1 MYDHD
6 YCYVEMPKE
15 ENKILKYN
23 HGEKSLKALFMIYAD
38 LDRSLENMD
47 YCQNNPKKSYTE
59 KKTKH
64 TPSGYSFFTNC
75 SFDETKKKLDCYRDD
90 DGMKRFCKDLRYHAM
105 KIINYEE
112 KEMMPLTDKEN
123 KSYQMEKVCY
133 IYKKEFC
140 ADNDNKKCHKMR

>member
-15 ENKILKYN
+15 ENKILKYK

-38 LDRSLENMD
+38 FDRSLENMD

-75 SFDETKKKLDCYRDD
+75 SFDETKNKLDYYRDD

-133 IYKKEFC
+133 IYKKEFS

>member
-15 ENKILKYN
+15 ENKILKYK

-38 LDRSLENMD
+38 FDRSLENMD

-64 TPSGYSFFTNC
+64 TPSGYSLFTNC
-75 SFDETKKKLDCYRDD
+75 LFDLAENKLDCYRGKDCI
-90 DGMKRFCKDLRYHAM
+90 KRFCKDLREHAM
-105 KIINYEE
+105 KII
-112 KEMMPLTDKEN
+112 
-123 KSYQMEKVCY
+123 
-133 IYKKEFC
+133 
-140 ADNDNKKCHKMR
+140 DN